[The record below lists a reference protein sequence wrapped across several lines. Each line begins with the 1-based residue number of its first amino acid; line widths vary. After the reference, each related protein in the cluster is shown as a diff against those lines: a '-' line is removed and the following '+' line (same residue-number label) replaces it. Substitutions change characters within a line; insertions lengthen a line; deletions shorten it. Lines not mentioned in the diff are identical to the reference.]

1 MRNGISKRFR
11 GRFSSPSPSGEGLG
25 WGLDAGSSAR
35 GTRPTPSPSPEG
47 EGRKKNSINFGLRL
61 VAIALTLGT
70 PSFVAAQTT
79 LNVRDADIRA
89 FIADAAR
96 VTGRT
101 FTIDSRVTGKV
112 TVVTDHPLSRSE
124 YFEIFLSTLRANNLV
139 AVPAGNG
146 VLRIQPIDNAA
157 SQPSRIGTAGA
168 NRNSFVTE
176 IIRLRTVD
184 AQSALDT
191 VRPLVSQQ
199 GSVSANRAGNSLVVV
214 DFADNIRRVRE
225 VLRRID
231 ADGATTRVVALK
243 NASAREVAA
252 ALQSLSGA
260 GAAGGGGGGGVTPG
274 AGVSIVAVEGSNSV
288 ALRGDPGT
296 VARLG
301 GVAQQLDTQA
311 RNGTQIKVVFLENA
325 DAEQLLPVL
334 QQLVGQSPDQPSS
347 TPLSRASFGSTSS
360 GTGTG
365 TSTGA
370 IATPTPT
377 PAQTVPSGGG
387 TPGQAAITTQGG
399 RTAAVVTRFTGANA
413 IVIAAPAEVQ
423 RQLAEVVRQLD
434 TRRAQVLVEAIVA
447 EVSDATVNRLGAQF
461 LLADTSGGAFAAS
474 TFTNSAPNILQIAGA
489 IGARRLAT
497 TTTTIN
503 GTTTVTST
511 NNAASD
517 SLAQS
522 AISSILGSTG
532 GFGGF
537 GTQVGS
543 TIFGAIINAVK
554 SDTTSNLLQV
564 PHLVTLDNQEAHS
577 LVGQEIPITTGQALS
592 SNFDNAF
599 RTTQRENVGIG
610 LDIRPQVNSAGT
622 IKLTIHL
629 QVSSIAGPVSTDNS
643 DLILNKREVEN
654 TLVLEDGAIGYIGGL
669 LSDEERRTIEKI
681 PLLGDIPVLG
691 NLFRSRARTRSKTN
705 LMIFIRPTI
714 IRTAAEARA
723 LAERRYGYLR
733 AQEGEQRP
741 GEEPT
746 IDQLVRDYLGAV
758 APIPSAPAAGSIE
771 DPRVAVPVR
780 QAVPVERRR

>member
-1 MRNGISKRFR
+1 MRR
-11 GRFSSPSPSGEGLG
+11 L
-25 WGLDAGSSAR
+25 LAAVA
-35 GTRPTPSPSPEG
+35 
-47 EGRKKNSINFGLRL
+47 L
-61 VAIALTLGT
+61 VAPIMLGAA
-70 PSFVAAQTT
+70 PVAAQTT

-101 FTIDSRVTGKV
+101 LIIDQRVTGKV

-124 YFEIFLSTLRANNLV
+124 YFEIFLSTLRSNGLV
-139 AVPAGNG
+139 AVPTANG
-146 VLRIQPIDNAA
+146 ALRIQPIDNAA
-157 SQPSRIGTAGA
+157 QQPSRVGVAGA
-168 NRNSFVTE
+168 NRNAFVTE
-176 IIRLRTVD
+176 IVRLRTVD

-199 GSVSANRAGNSLVVV
+199 GSVSVNRAGNSLVLV

-231 ADGATTRVVALK
+231 TDAATTRVIALR

-252 ALQSLSGA
+252 ALQSLSGT
-260 GAAGGGGGGGVTPG
+260 GQSGGGGIPPG
-274 AGVSIVAVEGSNSV
+274 AGVSIVAVEGSNSI
-288 ALRGDPGT
+288 ALRGDAAT
-296 VARLG
+296 VARLA
-301 GVAQQLDTQA
+301 GVAQQLDSDA
-311 RNGTQIKVVFLENA
+311 RNGNQIKVVFLENA

-334 QQLVGQSPDQPSS
+334 QQLVGQSPEQPSA
-347 TPLSRASFGSTSS
+347 TPLGRANFGSTAS
-360 GTGTG
+360 GTGTQ
-365 TSTGA
+365 TSTGP

-377 PAQTVPSGGG
+377 PAPSAPTGGNAG
-387 TPGQAAITTQGG
+387 GQPAISTQGG

-447 EVSDATVNRLGAQF
+447 EVSDSTVNRLGAQF
-461 LLADTSGGAFAAS
+461 LIGDLSGGAFAAS
-474 TFTNSAPNILQIAGA
+474 TFSNSAPNILQIAGA

-503 GTTTVTST
+503 GTTTTTTT
-511 NNAASD
+511 NNTVSD
-517 SLAQS
+517 TLAQS

-537 GTQVGS
+537 GAQVGS

-554 SDTTSNLLQV
+554 SDNTSNLLQV

-610 LDIRPQVNSAGT
+610 LDVRPQVNSSGT
-622 IKLTIHL
+622 IKLTLHL
-629 QVSSIAGPVSTDNS
+629 QVSSIAGPVSNDNS
-643 DLILNKREVEN
+643 DLILNKREIETVL
-654 TLVLEDGAIGYIGGL
+654 TLDDGAIGVIGGL
-669 LSDEERRTIEKI
+669 LSDEERRTLERI
-681 PLLGDIPVLG
+681 PVLGDIPIIG
-691 NLFRSRARTRSKTN
+691 NLFRSRARTRAKTN

-714 IRTAAEARA
+714 LRTAADGRA

-733 AQEGEQRP
+733 AQEGQQRP

-771 DPRVAVPVR
+771 DPRVAVPVQ
-780 QAVPVERRR
+780 QAVPPERRR